1 MGKVTSLYGKTTGKI
16 GSIVFST
23 SGGETIAREYNPN
36 VSNPNTMAQI
46 NQRARLKLMSQLSA
60 ALAPVIAIPKQGLV
74 SSRNAFTKLNFE
86 NSMAQNGVAQIT
98 YENVQLTK
106 GNLGLPTIEAT
117 RAQGSGISINL
128 AEDASSAVSRVVY
141 ILYRKTSEQRLQF
154 VSSVIAEGAGTNG
167 TFPATLPYTEGD
179 IVLYAYG
186 MRDTSESA
194 SAKYGNMQVANAV
207 DVARLTAYRNISS
220 EDYQFTETRGATM
233 YADQSELTPV
243 PEGSARVFATAFG
256 DGSVTGSGVYVIGQQ
271 ATVVATANAGSRFVG
286 WRTQQSTDIISTDA
300 SYTFAVQGT
309 TDLIAVFAEAVPGTS
324 FLVNVQ
330 IDPTNSRAREA
341 GAKVKVGSQEGE
353 SINLEINTGDS
364 ITLEAID
371 PEGGEYEFASWRLFV
386 NGERQTI
393 STESPFTYTPSDN
406 VVIYANWRQTGL

>member
-60 ALAPVIAIPKQGLV
+60 SLAPVIAIPKKGLV
-74 SSRNAFTKLNFE
+74 SARNQFTKMNFDQ
-86 NSMAQNGVAQIT
+86 SMANNGVAQIT
-98 YENVQLTK
+98 YENVQLTN

-154 VSSVIAEGAGTNG
+154 VSSVIAEAAGGNG
-167 TFPATLPYTEGD
+167 SFPATLPYTEGD
-179 IVLYAYG
+179 IVLFAYG

-194 SAKYGNMQVANAV
+194 SAKYGNMQVANAL
-207 DVARLTAYRNISS
+207 DVAKLTAYRNISS
-220 EDYQFTETRGATM
+220 EDFQFTETRGATM

-243 PEGSARVFATAFG
+243 PEGSARVFVTAFG
-256 DGSVTGSGVYVIGQQ
+256 GGSVSGGGVYVIGQN
-271 ATVVATANAGSRFVG
+271 ATIVATPNEGYVFAG
-286 WRTQQSTDIISTDA
+286 WRDNNTQQLVSSDA
-300 SYTFAVQGT
+300 SYTFEVEGT
-309 TDLIAVFAEAVPGTS
+309 TDLVAIFNAELPGSTYTIVIRPQATEPS
-324 FLVNVQ
+324 SNTKVRVNNGEF
-330 IDPTNSRAREA
+330 TSRA
-341 GAKVKVGSQEGE
+341 
-353 SINLEINTGDS
+353 EITIQAGDS
-364 ITLEAID
+364 ITIEASADGQSDLE
-371 PEGGEYEFASWRLFV
+371 FV
-386 NGERQTI
+386 KWYDTAGAQTL
-393 STESPFTYTPSDN
+393 SQTNPYTFTPSGN
-406 VVIYANWRQTGL
+406 TQILSEWRTSGL

>member
-60 ALAPVIAIPKQGLV
+60 ALAPVIAIPKKGLV

-86 NSMAQNGVAQIT
+86 QSMASNGIAQIT
-98 YENVQLTK
+98 YENVQLTN

-141 ILYRKTSEQRLQF
+141 ILYRKTSEQRLQY
-154 VSSVIAEGAGTNG
+154 VSSVIAEAPGSNG

-233 YADQSELTPV
+233 YADQSEITPV
-243 PEGSARVFATAFG
+243 PEGSARVFVTAFG
-256 DGSVTGSGVYVIGQQ
+256 GGSVSGGGVYEIGQN
-271 ATVVATANAGSRFVG
+271 ATIVATPNEGYVFAG
-286 WRTQQSTDIISTDA
+286 WRDNNTQQLVSSDA
-300 SYTFAVQGT
+300 SYTFEVEGT
-309 TDLIAVFAEAVPGTS
+309 TDLVAIFNAELPGSTYTVIVRPQGS
-324 FLVNVQ
+324 E
-330 IDPTNSRAREA
+330 PSTNTKVRINNGEYTNRAQVTIQA
-341 GAKVKVGSQEGE
+341 
-353 SINLEINTGDS
+353 GDS
-364 ITLEAID
+364 ITIEASADGQSDIVFNNWYNVTGSAILATTN
-371 PEGGEYEFASWRLFV
+371 PYTFIPSGNVEILATWRTEGL
-386 NGERQTI
+386 
-393 STESPFTYTPSDN
+393 
-406 VVIYANWRQTGL
+406 